1 MFSRLFYNSKCYPN
15 RIGKERL
22 FLALLISFSSVLS
35 LYAFFYLIDE
45 AFRLIDLGFTN
56 LPYTLSEEEK
66 YKSNLLYAG
75 ISVSVGNSIFISYLF
90 SKPNKILD
98 RRNLS
103 RRKIMNDQIFLSGN
117 FTHWFLKIGVTFGVF
132 SSCCL
137 NFKDLVFFYP
147 LTLLML
153 IVLYLEQWKT
163 LLKVLTSAK
172 YKILISH
179 FIITI
184 VAIFGLAKFNVIDYK
199 KIEKT
204 ALSHNP
210 EVNLPFSN
218 YEYEENYQYRSPIMI
233 IKLKLNASNE
243 LELFTNDRRKFS
255 MLELQNLINEE
266 RSALREELTPF
277 LTVMILAD
285 KDLKLHYI
293 KELEARLLLSNIRW
307 VDYLLIDNT
316 IPFLNYGIEN
326 KSLYHRITS
335 DVLDMKPELF
345 NENIPFPPF
354 PIFKEERFKDSL
366 MVNASNNIKIN
377 DINIS
382 KELLS
387 EKLKKSINSQTYI
400 KYVYEENITYQDY
413 IDVLSTHHSAVYE
426 LRRKEQIV
434 FDKYSSSEAYRE
446 DQRRLKQK
454 YPIVIREI
462 FE

>member
-1 MFSRLFYNSKCYPN
+1 MFSRLFYDSRCYPN
-15 RIGKERL
+15 RIGKVRL
-22 FLALLISFSSVLS
+22 FSALLISLSSVFT

-45 AFRLIDLGFTN
+45 AFKFIDLGFTN

-75 ISVSVGNSIFISYLF
+75 ISISVGNSIFMSYLF
-90 SKPNKILD
+90 SKPNKVMH

-137 NFKDLVFFYP
+137 NFKNLVFFYP

-163 LLKVLTSAK
+163 LLKVLTRAK

-184 VAIFGLAKFNVIDYK
+184 VAIFGLAKFNVIDYR

-204 ALSHNP
+204 VLSHNP
-210 EVNLPFSN
+210 EVNLPFSD
-218 YEYEENYQYRSPIMI
+218 YEKEEHYQYRSPRII

-243 LELFTNDRRKFS
+243 LELFTNDRKKLDIS
-255 MLELQNLINEE
+255 ELRDFLIQE
-266 RSALREELTPF
+266 RRSIREELIPF
-277 LTVMILAD
+277 LSAVILAD

-293 KELEARLLLSNIRW
+293 KDVEAKLFLSDIRRINY
-307 VDYLLIDNT
+307 VFIDST
-316 IPFLNYGIEN
+316 IPFLKYGTET
-326 KSLYHRITS
+326 KSLNHMITL
-335 DVLDMKPELF
+335 DVLAIQHEILDV
-345 NENIPFPPF
+345 NIPFPPF
-354 PIFKEERFKDSL
+354 PFFEKERFKDSL
-366 MVNASNNIKIN
+366 IVTVNSDVKIN
-377 DINIS
+377 AINIS
-382 KELLS
+382 KRLLKQ
-387 EKLKKSINSQTYI
+387 KLKNSINSETYF
-400 KYVYEENITYQDY
+400 KYVYDNNASYQDY
-413 IDVLSTHHSAVYE
+413 IDVLSAHYSAAYE
-426 LRRKEQIV
+426 LRSKEQIV
-434 FDKYSSSEAYRE
+434 FDNYYSSKTYIE
-446 DQRRLKQK
+446 DQRRLKKK
-454 YPIVIREI
+454 YPIVIRET